1 MQQSPPSDYQRHIE
15 QALKNVL
22 RKVKNPGTPA
32 PQPSIQD
39 SGRISS
45 VPSGTAGGARI
56 MAAPLPAK
64 TSSLPSETLAS
75 SAPPPSSEE
84 ITYLEAEDLYTPMA
98 LAESET
104 KEEQEVPLIADA
116 YQRPFNIFEEFVET
130 ELNILLSRYIDLCRC
145 HQCRADIV
153 ALALQQ
159 LPSYYVTGTRG
170 TLTAKSIIAA
180 RYMQKI
186 MDAVTKAIHVV
197 YKRPRPSCQ
206 KIVQVLWLKP
216 QLEELGPAEQ
226 APEYFRDTLS
236 ESIELQFSEEV
247 AEIIGIMEE
256 ERHYEEIPPESAF
269 NPEASPS
276 GKAAPH
282 MNLLEGW
289 D

>member
-22 RKVKNPGTPA
+22 RKVKNPGMPA
-32 PQPSIQD
+32 PKPSIQE
-39 SGRISS
+39 SGRVTS

-56 MAAPLPAK
+56 MP
-64 TSSLPSETLAS
+64 
-75 SAPPPSSEE
+75 SAPEQNTAPELTPEASAPAEE
-84 ITYLEAEDLYTPMA
+84 EVTYLEAEDLYTPMA
-98 LAESET
+98 LSET
-104 KEEQEVPLIADA
+104 EPEEAEEAPLIAEG

-216 QLEELGPAEQ
+216 QLEEFGPEPP

-247 AEIIGIMEE
+247 AEIIGMLEE
-256 ERHYEEIPPESAF
+256 ERQYDEIPPLPLFDEEENTA
-269 NPEASPS
+269 PP
-276 GKAAPH
+276 APH
-282 MNLLEGW
+282 MHLLEGW

>member
-1 MQQSPPSDYQRHIE
+1 MQQSPSSDYQRHIE

-22 RKVKNPGTPA
+22 RKVKNPGMPA
-32 PQPSIQD
+32 PKPSIQE
-39 SGRISS
+39 SGRVAS

-56 MAAPLPAK
+56 MPNLSDPERAQPTLAAPLA
-64 TSSLPSETLAS
+64 
-75 SAPPPSSEE
+75 EE
-84 ITYLEAEDLYTPMA
+84 DITYLEAEDLYTPMA
-98 LAESET
+98 LAEAEPEAQ
-104 KEEQEVPLIADA
+104 EEAPLIAEA

-216 QLEELGPAEQ
+216 QLEELGPNEAP
-226 APEYFRDTLS
+226 APEFFRDTLS

-247 AEIIGIMEE
+247 AEIIGMLEE
-256 ERHYEEIPPESAF
+256 ERHHDEIPPISLFDDDKTAE
-269 NPEASPS
+269 PP
-276 GKAAPH
+276 APNMH
-282 MNLLEGW
+282 LLEGW